1 MKLTSIKSS
10 DSVITY
16 SLSFRLAVQT
26 NIKNINPITVCN
38 VIASAPRLTFLGHY
52 SMISRSHFQV
62 SAVHIASAFSVV
74 FRHNFSMPVIYIQHP
89 LLTPDS
95 SVQDSSIVRWCAS
108 SSNPVHC
115 RLCCP
120 FCRSWSQILRL
131 PMAPS
136 LPSFRMHQSISR
148 PIRTNQFVWVS
159 NSLLVLPY

>member
-26 NIKNINPITVCN
+26 NINPTTVYN
-38 VIASAPRLTFLGHY
+38 VIGPPRVSRFLVITPWSLDH
-52 SMISRSHFQV
+52 ISRWVQCT
-62 SAVHIASAFSVV
+62 IASAFSVV

-148 PIRTNQFVWVS
+148 LIRTNQFVWVS